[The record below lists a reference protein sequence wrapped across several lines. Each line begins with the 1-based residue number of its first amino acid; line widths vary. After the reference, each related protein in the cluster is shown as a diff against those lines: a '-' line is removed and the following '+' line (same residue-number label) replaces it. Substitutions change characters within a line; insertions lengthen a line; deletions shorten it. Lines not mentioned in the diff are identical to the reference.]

1 MIIIIITVVETM
13 KLTKK
18 MMEGIGVLHVLCT
31 MASALGMW
39 PLRAATNTNLEV
51 KVYNDFNR

>member
-1 MIIIIITVVETM
+1 MLIITVVETM

-18 MMEGIGVLHVLCT
+18 MMEGIGVLHELCT